1 MACEKYAGWMTD
13 AALGE
18 LRRKRETE
26 LLAHLGECET
36 CRDAYRHAQEVN
48 SFVDRTVGLL
58 VDGKPS
64 FTFATR
70 LHARLAEEA
79 VPARWAWAMW
89 TPVAA
94 SALAGAL
101 AGVLMFA
108 VIHAARLGHST
119 PVTASR
125 TLPPPSAQPAT
136 AGNFLVPIHRSMRPS
151 SVHPAGPP
159 TARSREP
166 VVLVDPGQLAAVM
179 QFADAIAAGHV
190 NGKELISAQQRIEE
204 PLVIRALEIQMLEIR
219 PMKSAT
225 GDVTHFTEDHGG
237 L

>member
-18 LRRKRETE
+18 LSPQRETK
-26 LLAHLGECET
+26 LLSHLSECER
-36 CRDAYRHAQEVN
+36 CRDAYVHAQEVA

-58 VDGKPS
+58 VEGEPS

-70 LHARLAEEA
+70 LRARLAEE
-79 VPARWAWAMW
+79 PAPIRWAWAIW
-89 TPVAA
+89 TPAAA
-94 SALAGAL
+94 SALAL

-108 VIHAARLGHST
+108 VIHAARRDHST
-119 PVTASR
+119 LVTASR
-125 TLPPPSAQPAT
+125 TLAPPSAPAT
-136 AGNFLVPIHRSMRPS
+136 AGNFLAPIRGSIRSS

-159 TARSREP
+159 TARSHEP

-179 QFADAIAAGHV
+179 QFADAIAGGHV
-190 NGKELISAQQRIEE
+190 NGKELISSQQKIEE

-225 GDVTHFTEDHGG
+225 EDVTHFTDDHGG